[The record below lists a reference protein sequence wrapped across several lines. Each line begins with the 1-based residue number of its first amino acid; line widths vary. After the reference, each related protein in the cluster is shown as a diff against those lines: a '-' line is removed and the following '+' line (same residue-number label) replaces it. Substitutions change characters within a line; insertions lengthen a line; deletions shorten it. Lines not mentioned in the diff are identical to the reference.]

1 MTIPP
6 FLSAVQPLL
15 ETNTS
20 METVNIPNSK
30 SLPSSSSHSSSRP
43 VRSLALFP
51 PYSLSPS
58 LTADVIAGASL
69 VYDVLLVSTVLS
81 IFFLPILRRYLEFRE
96 RQKVYQRYINAA
108 RPPTQDSAPKK
119 EPLKDPSW
127 QLWSAHLED
136 GLEFREVHELLAA
149 PRILHT

>member
-1 MTIPP
+1 MTVPLPP
-6 FLSAVQPLL
+6 FLSAMQPLL

-20 METVNIPNSK
+20 MEMVNIPNSK
-30 SLPSSSSHSSSRP
+30 SLPSSSSRSSSRP

-51 PYSLSPS
+51 PYSLFPS

-108 RPPTQDSAPKK
+108 RHSTQDGVVKSF
-119 EPLKDPSW
+119 D
-127 QLWSAHLED
+127 LEESLEFTEVSSRTLQPY
-136 GLEFREVHELLAA
+136 GLEEENKE
-149 PRILHT
+149 I